1 MRTPSNDPLT
11 AVRTSVRTSVLTAV
25 RHGWRKT
32 CRVARAMSAGQPGA
46 VGLMPAVLIVGLALG
61 LMLWALPAQEV
72 GARSTLQS
80 LTMPSHLSS
89 PAER

>member
-1 MRTPSNDPLT
+1 
-11 AVRTSVRTSVLTAV
+11 
-25 RHGWRKT
+25 
-32 CRVARAMSAGQPGA
+32 
-46 VGLMPAVLIVGLALG
+46 MPAVLIVGLALG